1 MTKLSRAVIACISAT
16 MMLLG
21 VAPMARADTVPL
33 IDDPLHGHCLAG
45 CTSNGTNTPI
55 GSNPPQ
61 GFYFQASPASSGTYF
76 IDVLVPNN
84 MLIAGPLHI
93 TGDLTFV
100 LNLFSATA
108 WTSGELGNY
117 LGFTNPSPSTP
128 IGAYLP
134 ATQALEPGATGFFV
148 FLSSFGRDVSLPQ
161 QGSLTTGPL
170 LNLTEVLPAGSYIVA
185 ELVHFTGQG
194 GEIPPDMNLETIM
207 TANSSA
213 LFVQPARQCPC
224 NGSSISGTVSA
235 RAMGATP
242 SSIIVADMQ
251 AMTARDSFVMTNTLL
266 NGTAAATT
274 SIGFTRHSPDD
285 SETSA
290 ESSDFAASLEARRE
304 MWLATSSSGSPND
317 GRAADLAI
325 FTGI

>member
-1 MTKLSRAVIACISAT
+1 MTKLSRAAIACISAT
-16 MMLLG
+16 MMLQG
-21 VAPMARADTVPL
+21 VAAPIARADTVPL

-45 CTSNGTNTPI
+45 CTLNSFDSPNTPI

-93 TGDLTFV
+93 TGDLTGV

-185 ELVHFTGQG
+185 ELVPF
-194 GEIPPDMNLETIM
+194 IPESNLPIIM

-213 LFVQPARQCPC
+213 LVVPGPILGAGLPGLIFAGAGLLGWWRRRQ
-224 NGSSISGTVSA
+224 
-235 RAMGATP
+235 R
-242 SSIIVADMQ
+242 
-251 AMTARDSFVMTNTLL
+251 TA
-266 NGTAAATT
+266 
-274 SIGFTRHSPDD
+274 
-285 SETSA
+285 
-290 ESSDFAASLEARRE
+290 
-304 MWLATSSSGSPND
+304 
-317 GRAADLAI
+317 
-325 FTGI
+325 

>member
-1 MTKLSRAVIACISAT
+1 MIHMLQRTLPAGFIAPCLSTRTDKLPSKRVWLVSIWETLSHTTGRLNRTERTMRKTRNALLGILTMMSGAILAVPTEAAKVSRAVIACISAT

-21 VAPMARADTVPL
+21 VAPIARADTVPL

-61 GFYFQASPASSGTYF
+61 GFYFQASPASSGSYF
-76 IDVLVPNN
+76 IEVLVPNN

-117 LGFTNPSPSTP
+117 LEFTNSSPSTP

-161 QGSLTTGPL
+161 QGSLTTGPV

-185 ELVHFTGQG
+185 ELVPP
-194 GEIPPDMNLETIM
+194 IPESNLPIIM

-213 LFVQPARQCPC
+213 LFVPGPIA
-224 NGSSISGTVSA
+224 
-235 RAMGATP
+235 GAGLP
-242 SSIIVADMQ
+242 GLIVAG
-251 AMTARDSFVMTNTLL
+251 AGLL
-266 NGTAAATT
+266 AWW
-274 SIGFTRHSPDD
+274 
-285 SETSA
+285 
-290 ESSDFAASLEARRE
+290 RRRRKI
-304 MWLATSSSGSPND
+304 A
-317 GRAADLAI
+317 
-325 FTGI
+325 